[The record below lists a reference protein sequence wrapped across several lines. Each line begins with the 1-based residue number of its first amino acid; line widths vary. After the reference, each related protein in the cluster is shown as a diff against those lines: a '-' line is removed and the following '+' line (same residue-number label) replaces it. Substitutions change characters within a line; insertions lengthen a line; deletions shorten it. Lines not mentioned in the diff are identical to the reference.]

1 MRKFLSILT
10 TLALL
15 ISLAAIP
22 AAAEETVASSSV
34 ITVDGDSEALLGNI
48 RRAAETLNGLLIAY
62 GETFSFN
69 DAVGPRTA
77 ENGYKKAE
85 NGRNTK
91 VLGGGVSQ
99 VASALYLALEG
110 LGGIEYLEKETYGD
124 DFTGSYVFS
133 GDEAILTDYAK
144 GIDFSFVNGHDTL
157 RIEMALDGEDLTCE
171 LITGIEYNP
180 ELLDAEDDDF
190 SDYFSDESSD
200 PDETAWEDEDTGDED
215 TGDEGAGDE
224 EFTDESGDQKNTL
237 GSAVIN
243 VDGNSALKNNINLA
257 CEAIGG
263 VTLEPG
269 ETFSFNDVVGER
281 SEGSGYETAVNGRG
295 VKVVGGGVAQVASAL
310 WLAAKDADDITV
322 TKVSTYGKKYNQSY
336 VSDPDD
342 AILTDYNANID
353 FCFRYDGNARLT
365 ILAELQDDES
375 IMVEL
380 LEG

>member
-10 TLALL
+10 ILALL
-15 ISLAAIP
+15 FSLAAIP

-34 ITVDGDSEALLGNI
+34 ITVDGDSEALLDNI
-48 RRAAETLNGLLIAY
+48 RRAADTLNGLLVAY

-124 DFTGSYVFS
+124 NFTGSYVFS

-144 GIDFSFVNGHDTL
+144 GIDFSFANGHDTF
-157 RIEMALDGEDLTCE
+157 RINMALDGEDLTCE
-171 LITGIEYNP
+171 LVTGIEYNP
-180 ELLDAEDDDF
+180 EESLDAEDDDF
-190 SDYFSDESSD
+190 SDYFSDDSSD
-200 PDETAWEDEDTGDED
+200 PEEASWEDED
-215 TGDEGAGDE
+215 AGDE
-224 EFTDESGDQKNTL
+224 AFTDDSEDSGDQKNVL
-237 GSAVIN
+237 GSATIN
-243 VDGNSALKNNINLA
+243 VSGNSALINNIGLA

-281 SEGSGYETAVNGRG
+281 SDSNGYQNAVNGRG
-295 VKVVGGGVAQVASAL
+295 AKVVGGGVAQVASAL
-310 WLAAKDADDITV
+310 WLAAKDADSITV
-322 TKVSTYGKKYNQSY
+322 TKVSTYGEKYNQSY
-336 VSDPDD
+336 VDDPDD

-353 FCFRYDGNARLT
+353 FCFRYDGSARLT
-365 ILAELQDDES
+365 ILAELQDGES
-375 IMVEL
+375 IMVTL

>member
-10 TLALL
+10 ILALL
-15 ISLAAIP
+15 FSLAAIP

-34 ITVDGDSEALLGNI
+34 ITVDGDSEALLDNI
-48 RRAAETLNGLLIAY
+48 RRAADTLNGLLVGY

-124 DFTGSYVFS
+124 NFTGSYVFS

-171 LITGIEYNP
+171 LITGMEYNP
-180 ELLDAEDDDF
+180 ESLDAEDDDF

-200 PDETAWEDEDTGDED
+200 PDETAWEDED
-215 TGDEGAGDE
+215 AGDE
-224 EFTDESGDQKNTL
+224 EFTDESGDSGDQKSTL

-243 VDGNSALKNNINLA
+243 VDGNSALKSNIGLA
-257 CEAIGG
+257 CEAISG

-281 SEGSGYETAVNGRG
+281 SEGNGYETALNGRG

-336 VSDPDD
+336 VDDADD
-342 AILTDYNANID
+342 AILTDYNAKID
-353 FCFRYDGNARLT
+353 FCFRYDGNARLM

-375 IMVEL
+375 IMVSL